1 MKRLLCCLLA
11 FTMVQSPFPVHAQS
25 EQAEES
31 TAQALRT
38 GKLQAVVD
46 FTIPVEK
53 ANARFRAELVKGEEK
68 LPIAITSQDVQT
80 SGSIDGH
87 EVQIS
92 TMADAEDT
100 FLKQI
105 QVSFDGLPEGTY
117 TLQISGD
124 GFRTIQQEVEIKGYS
139 KYLHM
144 DDVSVFTIGDVNT
157 DSMVNEADYQLVL
170 EAIDTKDDKSI
181 QTFDLNKDGLVDVL
195 DLSIVHETLGVK
207 PVQAKESLGNAIMD
221 PERIDLTLAEGTK
234 IVAGTLEDVL
244 LKDAEQPL
252 QIGFMDEGAS
262 LDAGASIDIPL
273 VVKNETIKMNKIN
286 IQTGDS
292 EHALTQGIAMVTYL
306 DESGIEQQLEL
317 PFDLSAVPMLLTRA
331 STPQSIVIDLGKQVA
346 VKEIVIHVTGTRTNK
361 NLVEISKVEFL
372 NDVYDKI
379 PEPEAAYPKNVV
391 AVAGNESIQL
401 SWSPVV
407 NVNGYE
413 VKYSGYDPK
422 AKKIV
427 EKTVKTDTNTV
438 TLEDLTN
445 FVTYTIAVQ
454 STTEDGWSSGYGDSI
469 NATPMPTSVPE
480 MVTDVNAKGSYRA
493 IKVTWGKAENGLEY
507 QLYYRIKNTGEYQ
520 KIEHITGTNYTLQEL
535 EDGKE
540 YQLYVTSSNA
550 IGEGPKSA
558 IVSAVT
564 TSMTKTTTSKYHLIN
579 TSLGEDTPTKGIQSV
594 TYPVTIN
601 PNDYP
606 YEYDEFDI
614 VDDDE
619 SSFWNFSSWDAGGY
633 NSGKPSPIVEF
644 EKAHTFGEFVVV
656 PSYNEQGSYAYVKV
670 RYWDDENKVH
680 LIENAS
686 MKQAKDAQGKVY
698 YRIQLQEPITSNKIQ
713 INLAQ
718 YWAGNKSIRISE
730 IKYYTYDSLAKDI
743 NALFADDLQ
752 IELQPEVTQAT
763 IDALRVRLETEDQG
777 EKHPD
782 YESLSKDLTY
792 AEGILNDADLSK
804 EIKIVDQTISTK
816 NDAGKG
822 YSYGLSDLQP
832 LGIAALANDKITI
845 YLGKTAGAQG
855 NVQVVFTQPF
865 ATPDRW
871 KVLQTLQSGKNE
883 ITVPE
888 ITSKDIERGG
898 SLYLVY
904 NGKTPS
910 YDPMEKPIKV
920 RISGGTEIP
929 YLNLSGLSDE
939 QAMRNEIAAYVDTL
953 DAYVTS
959 LNEMYKDSAYTSTTQ
974 ALNVTEFMTD
984 QMLFSLPASEVLK
997 GIKQGSDDRSVW
1009 IENCYQNALAMEQL
1023 MDLTYAQKG
1032 FSRDS
1037 EDPLNQKSKTRM
1049 NIRYMD
1055 VQTAFMYAGG
1065 GHVGVPFGSGSSLMK
1080 GKPYTCPSDTT
1091 QKCSGGALYGWGI
1104 SHEIGHIMDQVGGV
1118 YGETSNNIVPLYS
1131 STIDE
1136 ESFARIGAYKD
1147 DYTNIYQKVT
1157 SGTAGYSSSVFTQL
1171 GMYWQLHL
1179 AYDTTWIRPN
1189 DTTGVIAKMYQA
1201 YRHNTITGLS
1211 KDDALIRM
1219 ASLGAGK
1226 DLSDYFAHWG
1236 LMASDETKQWLKDQ
1250 NLPEETKPIYYLNE
1264 TARRKRIEGTADM
1277 EEGTT
1282 LSVSLTHK
1290 SENGNDDKRATLQME
1305 VNKSQDRIL
1314 GYEIYRNGKVIA
1326 FTNDATFTDTIM
1338 TSNNRVYTYEVIAY
1352 DYNLRPTNKVT
1363 LDPVKISHD
1372 GSLDKSNWTYTSNV
1386 AADQD
1391 VEGADQ
1397 PSISTLKNAF
1407 DNDYQSTYSGSV
1419 AKGNVEI
1426 IIDMN
1431 TTQPVIG
1438 FKYTKPFDNIK
1449 AVKKYEVQISND
1461 KINWQSVASGTL
1473 NTTDTTQTIFFTSD
1487 GDQASEKLETFDAQ
1501 YVKFIAKQKDMA
1513 LAELDILT
1521 PPGDN
1526 IDVTDAGVGLLK
1538 EDFTYA
1544 PEKVIP
1550 KGSLVFTG
1558 DYRGNPAFNA
1568 VLLIN
1573 ENDQV
1578 LGGENGN
1585 AKSILMATIPENSPL
1600 NEIARGTWIYW
1611 IEPNEVANMEMP
1623 ASIKAELY
1631 RVDDAS
1637 DNSGQRMVSD
1647 TLPIQIPEV
1656 LPEIELRSSL
1666 GGE

>member
-25 EQAEES
+25 EQAKES
-31 TAQALRT
+31 TAQATRT

-46 FTIPVEK
+46 FTIPIEK
-53 ANARFRAELVKGEEK
+53 ANARFHAELQKGEETV
-68 LPIAITSQDVQT
+68 PITITSQNGQT
-80 SGSIDGH
+80 TGSIHGN
-87 EVQIS
+87 EVLIS
-92 TMADAEDT
+92 TNIATEEN
-100 FLKQI
+100 FLKQV
-105 QVSFDGLPEGTY
+105 QLNFEGLPEGEY
-117 TLQISGD
+117 TLRISGD
-124 GFRTIQQEVEIKGYS
+124 GFRTVHQKVEIKDYS
-139 KYLHM
+139 KFLHM

-157 DSMVNEADYQLVL
+157 DGIVNETDYQLVL

-181 QTFDLNKDGLVDVL
+181 QTYDLNKDEVVDVL
-195 DLSIVHETLGVK
+195 DLSIVHETLGIQ
-207 PVQAKESLGNAIMD
+207 PIQAKESLGNAIVD
-221 PERIDLTLAEGTK
+221 ADSIDLIPAEGTK

-244 LKDAEQPL
+244 LTDTKQSL
-252 QIGFMDEGAS
+252 QVGFMDEGAS
-262 LDAGASIDIPL
+262 LEAGASIDIPL
-273 VVKNETIKMNKIN
+273 IVKNEAIKMNKIN

-292 EHALTQGIAMVTYL
+292 EHALTQGTALVTYV
-306 DESGIEQQLEL
+306 DESGLEQVLEL
-317 PFDLSAVPMLLTRA
+317 PFDQSALPMLFTRA
-331 STPQSIVIDLGKQVA
+331 STPQTIVIDLGKQVA
-346 VKEIVIHVTGTRTNK
+346 VKEIIIHVTGTRTNK

-379 PEPEAAYPKNVV
+379 PEPEAAYPKHVV
-391 AVAGNESIQL
+391 AEAGNESIQL

-427 EKTVKTDTNTV
+427 EKTVKTDTNTI
-438 TLEDLTN
+438 TLRDLTN

-454 STTEDGWSSGYGDSI
+454 SITEDGWSSGYGDSI
-469 NATPMPTSVPE
+469 SATPIPTSVPE

-493 IKVTWGKAENGLEY
+493 IKVSWSKAENGLEY
-507 QLYYRIKNTGEYQ
+507 QLYYRIKNTGDYQ
-520 KIEHITGTNYTLQEL
+520 KVEHITATNYTLQEL
-535 EDGKE
+535 EDAKE
-540 YQLYVTSSNA
+540 YQIYVTSSNA

-564 TSMTKTTTSKYHLIN
+564 TSMTKTAAPKYHLIN
-579 TSLGEDTPTKGIQSV
+579 TSMGEDTPTKGIKAVS
-594 TYPVTIN
+594 YPSNIN
-601 PNDYP
+601 PEDYP
-606 YEYDEFDI
+606 YEYNEFDI

-619 SSFWNFSSWDAGGY
+619 SSYWNLNSWDAGGY

-644 EKAHTFGEFVVV
+644 EEAYTFGEFVVL

-670 RYWDDENKVH
+670 RYWDEENKVH

-686 MKQAKDAQGKVY
+686 MKQVKDVNGKVY

-718 YWAGNKSIRISE
+718 YWAGNNSVRISE
-730 IKYYTYDSLAKDI
+730 IKYYTYDSLARDI

-752 IELQPEVTQAT
+752 IELQPEVTQET
-763 IDALRVRLETEDQG
+763 INALRNRLEAEDQG

-782 YESLSKDLTY
+782 YVSLSKDLAY
-792 AEGILNDADLSK
+792 AEDILNDADLSK
-804 EIKIVDQTISTK
+804 EIKIVDQMISTK

-822 YSYGLSDLQP
+822 YAYGLSDLQP
-832 LGIAALANDKITI
+832 LGIAALANDSITI
-845 YLGKTAGAQG
+845 YLGKSMGAQG
-855 NVQVVFTQPF
+855 SVQVVFTQPF

-871 KVLQTLQSGKNE
+871 KVLQTLKPGKNE

-910 YDPMEKPIKV
+910 YDPAEKPIKV
-920 RISGGTEIP
+920 RISGGVEIP
-929 YLNLSGLSDE
+929 YLNLSGRSDE
-939 QAMRNEIAAYVDTL
+939 QAMRAEIASYVDTL
-953 DAYVTS
+953 DAYVAS
-959 LNEMYKDSAYTSTTQ
+959 LNEHYKDSAYTPATQ
-974 ALNVTEFMTD
+974 ALNVTEIATN

-997 GIKQGSDDRSVW
+997 GIKKGSDDRNVW

-1032 FSRDS
+1032 FASDS
-1037 EDPLNQKSKTRM
+1037 EDALNQKSKTRM

-1065 GHVGVPFGSGSSLMK
+1065 AHVGVPFGSGSGLMK
-1080 GKPYTCPSDTT
+1080 GKPYTCPADTT
-1091 QKCSGGALYGWGI
+1091 QKCSDGALYGWGI
-1104 SHEIGHIMDQVGGV
+1104 SHEIGHVMDQVGGV

-1136 ESFARIGAYKD
+1136 ESFSRIGAYKD

-1179 AYDTTWIRPN
+1179 AYDNTWIRPD

-1201 YRHNTITGLS
+1201 YRHTTITGLS

-1236 LMASDETKQWLKDQ
+1236 LMASEETKQWMKDQ
-1250 NLPEETKPIYYLNE
+1250 NLPEETRPIYYLNE

-1277 EEGTT
+1277 AEDTT
-1282 LSVSLTHK
+1282 LSVRLTHTT
-1290 SENGNDDKRATLQME
+1290 ENGNDDKRATLEMA
-1305 VNKSQDRIL
+1305 VNQSQDRIL

-1372 GSLDKSNWTYTSNV
+1372 GSLDKSTWIYTSNV

-1391 VEGADQ
+1391 VEGAEQ
-1397 PSISTLKNAF
+1397 PTISSLKNAF
-1407 DNDYQSTYSGSV
+1407 DNDYQSTYSGNV

-1426 IIDMN
+1426 MIDMN

-1449 AVKKYEVQISND
+1449 AVKNYEVQISSD
-1461 KINWQSVASGTL
+1461 KINWQTVASGTL

-1501 YVKFIAKQKDMA
+1501 YVKFIAKQTEMA
-1513 LAELDILT
+1513 VSELDILT

-1526 IDVTDAGVGLLK
+1526 IDLTDAGVGILK
-1538 EDFTYA
+1538 NDFTYA

-1573 ENDQV
+1573 ENEQV

-1585 AKSILMATIPENSPL
+1585 AKSILMATIPEHSPL

-1611 IEPNEVANMEMP
+1611 IEPSEVEHMEMP
-1623 ASIKAELY
+1623 TSIKAELY

-1647 TLPIQIPEV
+1647 TLSIQIPAV
-1656 LPEIELRSSL
+1656 LPEIELSSSL